1 MQDLSLVITAVS
13 LLVTSL
19 ATLIV
24 ALRSSRQVDKVKEIV
39 NGKATAQEVR
49 IFNLEQALRDHGKEV
64 PKRKLY
70 KP

>member
-1 MQDLSLVITAVS
+1 MENLSLVITAVA
-13 LLVTSL
+13 LLITSL
-19 ATLIV
+19 STLLV

-64 PKRKLY
+64 PRRKE
-70 KP
+70 PR